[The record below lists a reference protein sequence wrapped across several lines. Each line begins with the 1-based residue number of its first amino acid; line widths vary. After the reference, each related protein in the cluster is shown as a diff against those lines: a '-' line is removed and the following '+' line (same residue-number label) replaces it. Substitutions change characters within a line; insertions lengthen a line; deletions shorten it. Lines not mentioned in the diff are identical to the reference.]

1 MEHTTTP
8 RPKHMG
14 RKVRHMRELLNLTQ
28 DDLAEKI
35 DMSQQTVS
43 NIESSEKVDDEQL
56 EKVAKAMGVTA
67 DAIKNLDD
75 SATVYNIVTT
85 NNGAVG
91 LQNYNCTF
99 NPLDKL
105 METIEKNEKLYREL
119 LKEKDEK
126 VAMLEKLMDK
136 LK

>member
-1 MEHTTTP
+1 
-8 RPKHMG
+8 MG